1 MYMIVLLSRAQFYDY
16 NYLPGALVFITSFVL
31 NEALKIELC
40 NFVSLKLWSEGYGI
54 LPWAQKQQTN

>member
-40 NFVSLKLWSEGYGI
+40 NFVSLKL
-54 LPWAQKQQTN
+54 